1 MKKNLTCIVCPLGC
15 HLEIEVIHGEIIVKG
30 NKCERGK
37 SYAEE
42 EIKSPKRVLT
52 TTVKIKN
59 GKYNVVPVKTT
70 GPIPKDYLFELL
82 KKLADIEIE
91 APVPQGFKVLEKV
104 YQEVDVVTTRSME
117 KREITKNI
125 KDIKNKA
132 SNPT

>member
-15 HLEIEVIHGEIIVKG
+15 SLEVEVISEEIIVKG
-30 NKCERGK
+30 NRCEKGK
-37 SYAEE
+37 KYAEE
-42 EIKSPKRVLT
+42 EIKNPKRLLT
-52 TTVKIKN
+52 TTVKVKN

-70 GPIPKDYLFELL
+70 GPIPKNHIFDLL
-82 KKLADIEIE
+82 KKLSDIEIE

-104 YQEVDVVTTRSME
+104 YQDVDVITTRPME